1 MGRGEDFSLNSVCVV
16 RNFDITEYSI
26 KSTRSFFLFYLPI
39 EENILKFH
47 IIEYSIK
54 STSSIFLVYLPI
66 EENILNIQD
75 IL

>member
-39 EENILKFH
+39 EENIL
-47 IIEYSIK
+47 
-54 STSSIFLVYLPI
+54 
-66 EENILNIQD
+66 NIQD